1 TPTEL
6 IEQRTVWLV
15 PMWLVLVLLF
25 IVFDIL
31 VYGAYRAWRG
41 RERKPKKAP
50 AEVQLRGGGTA
61 RASAVEPPASAD
73 RDYDESSATR
83 RADRRMS
90 RKERELEAE
99 ERRQRREQRAA
110 EAAGR
115 GTHMPPQESNAAE
128 TE

>member
-41 RERKPKKAP
+41 RERKPKKVPTELALP
-50 AEVQLRGGGTA
+50 DEAVG
-61 RASAVEPPASAD
+61 RASVAGPAAATN
-73 RDYDESSATR
+73 RDHDESFTTR
-83 RADRRMS
+83 RASRRTS

-99 ERRQRREQRAA
+99 ERRHRREQRAA

-115 GTHMPPQESNAAE
+115 GTQMPPREPAE
-128 TE
+128 